1 MQTVELPPSAAAAP
15 IAAKDAG
22 EGAPDRLPRRL
33 GVWSAAAVLVG
44 STVGSGIFRVMG
56 GPEGVADRVG
66 SVGAIGLIWIVGALV
81 ALMGA
86 LTLAELSAMY
96 PRSGGVYVFIREAY
110 GPMPAFLFGWTSLL
124 VIRPSALGAIAMIF
138 AEYAERIFGFG
149 QANVRWVAAGT
160 LALLAAGNL
169 RSVRWSAV
177 VQNVSTVAKVAGV
190 LGLAVVGFA
199 FGGGS
204 GGALAGPIDLAP
216 LSWAGFGLALVSVMW
231 AYDGW
236 ADLTFVAGEVKD
248 PGRTMPRAIIGG
260 VLAVV
265 AIYLAVNLAFLY
277 LLPIAQMRQSGLV
290 ASDAAQ
296 AVFGAMGASVVAA
309 VVMVSTF
316 GATNGTMMTGP
327 RIFYAMAEDGNF
339 FRPFAAVH
347 ARWKT
352 PYAAILL
359 AAGLGIGYVLLRDFQ
374 QLADA
379 FVLGIWPFYTLAV
392 GAVYILRRRR
402 PDADRPYHTW
412 GYPLVPAVFLVA
424 SVAMLANSAVNSPA
438 DFVIGVGVIL
448 AGVPVFYLRRML
460 ARRVNRSRSRPA

>member
-1 MQTVELPPSAAAAP
+1 MLATESPPAARPGAGAG
-15 IAAKDAG
+15 DAHAMDG
-22 EGAPDRLPRRL
+22 VPDRLPRQL

-44 STVGSGIFRVMG
+44 STIGSGIFRVMG
-56 GPEGVADRVG
+56 GPDGVADRVG
-66 SVGAIGLIWIVGALV
+66 TVGAIGLIWIVGALV

-96 PRSGGVYVFIREAY
+96 PRSGGIYVFIREAY

-124 VIRPSALGAIAMIF
+124 VIRPSALGAISLIF
-138 AEYAERIFGFG
+138 AEYAERIVGYG
-149 QANVRWVAAGT
+149 SENVRWVAAGT
-160 LALLAAGNL
+160 LALLAAANL
-169 RSVRWSAV
+169 RSVRWGAL
-177 VQNVSTVAKVAGV
+177 VQNLSTVAKVAGIV
-190 LGLAVVGFA
+190 GLAVVGFA

-204 GGALAGPIDLAP
+204 GGALAGPIGLAP

-265 AIYLAVNLAFLY
+265 AIYLVVNAAFLY
-277 LLPIAQMRQSGLV
+277 LLPIARMRQSGLV

-347 ARWKT
+347 SRWKT
-352 PYAAILL
+352 PYEAILL

-379 FVLGIWPFYTLAV
+379 FVLGIWPFYALAV

-402 PDADRPYHTW
+402 PEVERPYRTW
-412 GYPLVPAVFLVA
+412 GYPLVPAAFLLA
-424 SVAMLANSAVNSPA
+424 SVAMLLNSAVNTPA
-438 DFVIGVGVIL
+438 GFAIGFGVIV
-448 AGVPVFYLRRML
+448 AGIPVFYLRRAF
-460 ARRVNRSRSRPA
+460 ARKA